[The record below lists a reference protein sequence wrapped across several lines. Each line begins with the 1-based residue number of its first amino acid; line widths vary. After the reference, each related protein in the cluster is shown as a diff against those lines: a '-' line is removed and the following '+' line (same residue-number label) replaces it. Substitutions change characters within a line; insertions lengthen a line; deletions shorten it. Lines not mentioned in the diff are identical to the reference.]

1 MSWNPQPYNPANQW
15 GYNPPGPGPPGARSA
30 PPGYQP
36 YNPGA
41 VPTQSL
47 PPGGY
52 SQRPPPTSSLPPS
65 GGYSQARPPPYT
77 PQSLGYSQRPP
88 PTSSYGGGY
97 GYGQPPPPQ
106 PYGRAPTQP
115 PPGVDPELWGWFQ
128 AVDADNSGK
137 ITAVELQQALLNNN
151 WSHFNAETCR
161 LLIGMFDRNKDGTID
176 AQEFAALWK
185 YVQEWK
191 QCFDR
196 FDKDK
201 SGNIDSNELQQALNS
216 FGYRLSTNFCQMCTR
231 LFDRSDMRTM
241 KFDDFIQCCVMLRAL
256 TESFKRKD
264 TDRSGIITVSYE
276 QFLEMAIDNTM

>member
-1 MSWNPQPYNPANQW
+1 MRLSYYSHDSLCLHSIPFQNPANQW

-128 AVDADNSGK
+128 VRYRASSRVSMPALPVSRDGQEEDPGW
-137 ITAVELQQALLNNN
+137 ELDSCQIPILLARTYTHTHTYTTDTHTLPTHTLTNTHTHTG
-151 WSHFNAETCR
+151 SRCR
-161 LLIGMFDRNKDGTID
+161 
-176 AQEFAALWK
+176 QLWK
-185 YVQEWK
+185 NNSRGTSAGTTK
-191 QCFDR
+191 QQL
-196 FDKDK
+196 
-201 SGNIDSNELQQALNS
+201 EPLQ
-216 FGYRLSTNFCQMCTR
+216 C
-231 LFDRSDMRTM
+231 
-241 KFDDFIQCCVMLRAL
+241 
-256 TESFKRKD
+256 
-264 TDRSGIITVSYE
+264 
-276 QFLEMAIDNTM
+276 